1 MMEITRNSLA
11 VFLTESLVADLSV
24 AAFGKIIAVYGQNSK
39 IAVLPVIEGWILR
52 TNLKKRH
59 FARKPFLTH

>member
-1 MMEITRNSLA
+1 LRVSLA
-11 VFLTESLVADLSV
+11 DASD